1 MDVLGSTQAIYS
13 AVLHVLTPFVMLLSA
28 AEQQAATHQVALQ
41 PSNGAV
47 YSGNARKAFMD
58 EAERLAESERQPVA
72 AEQQGKRRRE
82 FD

>member
-1 MDVLGSTQAIYS
+1 
-13 AVLHVLTPFVMLLSA
+13 MLLSA

-58 EAERLAESERQPVA
+58 EAERLAQSERQPIA
-72 AEQQGKRRRE
+72 AEQQGKRRRA